1 MELFLDISQLEL
13 LKELQ
18 HNTSDRDTYQRL
30 TILLMIHN
38 KFLAQEI
45 SDNLGIDKSTVHR
58 HYHQYISSR
67 NLDTYLESH
76 YKPCVGKLNEAQ
88 LQKVEAY
95 VQTHICHSSLKVLD
109 FIRTT
114 FEVTYKPDSVI
125 ILLHR
130 LGFVYKK
137 TKLVPSKAD
146 IEAQDKFILEFRE
159 KEQNLPSDQVILFG
173 DGVHPRHNT
182 ESTYAWIEKGKVLE
196 ILSNTGRVKVNING
210 AINPAKPTEIIS
222 HQCDTINAL
231 TTIVWLQ
238 LIEKYYPTMKS
249 IHLYVDNARYYRSK
263 LVQEFLLTSSI
274 QMHFLPPYSPNLNP
288 IERLWKFIK
297 KEVIKSDYT
306 PDPQIFKQRITDFF
320 ANIGNYKE
328 KLDSLINTKFQKLN
342 PLTGRLQ
349 TSMR

>member
-1 MELFLDISQLEL
+1 MELILDISQLAL
-13 LKELQ
+13 LKALQ
-18 HNTSDRDTYQRL
+18 HNTSDSDTYQRL
-30 TILLMIHN
+30 TTLLMIHN
-38 KFLAQEI
+38 KFSPQEI

-58 HYHQYISSR
+58 HYHQYTSSR
-67 NLDTYLESH
+67 NVDTYLESH
-76 YKPCVGKLNEAQ
+76 YKPCMGKLNAAQ
-88 LQKVEAY
+88 LQKVKEY

-109 FIRTT
+109 FIKTT
-114 FEVTYKPDSVI
+114 FAVIYKPDSVI

-146 IEAQDKFILEFRE
+146 IEAQDKFIVQFRE
-159 KEQNLPSDQVILFG
+159 KEQNLPSDEVILFG

-182 ESTYAWIEKGKVLE
+182 ESTYAWIEKGKELE
-196 ILSNTGRVKVNING
+196 VLSNTGRVRVNVNG
-210 AINPAKPTEIIS
+210 AINPAKPTQIIS

-238 LIEKYYPTMKS
+238 LIEKYYPTMKA

-263 LVQEFLLTSSI
+263 LVQEFLLTSRI

-306 PDPQIFKQRITDFF
+306 PEPEIFKQRIRDFF
-320 ANIGNYKE
+320 ANIENYKE
-328 KLDSLINTKFQKLN
+328 KLDSLINTNFQKLN

>member
-1 MELFLDISQLEL
+1 MELILDISQLAL

-18 HNTSDRDTYQRL
+18 HNTSDSDTYQRL
-30 TILLMIHN
+30 TTLLMIHN
-38 KFLAQEI
+38 KEI

-58 HYHQYISSR
+58 HYHQYTSSR

-76 YKPCVGKLNEAQ
+76 YKPCMGKLNAAQ
-88 LQKVEAY
+88 LQKVKEY

-109 FIRTT
+109 FIKTT
-114 FEVTYKPDSVI
+114 FAVIYKPDSVI

-146 IEAQDKFILEFRE
+146 IEAQDKFIVQFRE
-159 KEQNLPSDQVILFG
+159 KEQNLPSDEVILFG

-182 ESTYAWIEKGKVLE
+182 ESTYAWIEKGKELE
-196 ILSNTGRVKVNING
+196 VLSNTGRVRVNVNG
-210 AINPAKPTEIIS
+210 AINPANPTEIIS

-238 LIEKYYPTMKS
+238 LIEKYYPTMKI

-263 LVQEFLLTSSI
+263 LVQEFLLTSRI

-306 PDPQIFKQRITDFF
+306 PEPEIFKQRIRDFF
-320 ANIGNYKE
+320 ANIGHYKE
-328 KLDSLINTKFQKLN
+328 KLDSLINTNFQKLN